1 MKLQLNGAPLDSD
14 APTLAALL
22 EAEGFGGAKVA
33 TAVNGSFIPA
43 SLRASHTLSLRR
55 QHRSAR
61 PHARR
66 LRCAPFTEKP
76 LPMV

>member
-43 SLRASHTLSLRR
+43 SLRASQPLSSGDSIEVL
-55 QHRSAR
+55 
-61 PHARR
+61 
-66 LRCAPFTEKP
+66 AP
-76 LPMV
+76 MQGG

>member
-14 APTLAALL
+14 AATLAALL

-43 SLRASHTLSLRR
+43 SLRASHTLSPGDSIEVL
-55 QHRSAR
+55 
-61 PHARR
+61 
-66 LRCAPFTEKP
+66 AP
-76 LPMV
+76 MQGG

>member
-43 SLRASHTLSLRR
+43 SPRASHPLSSGDSIEVL
-55 QHRSAR
+55 
-61 PHARR
+61 
-66 LRCAPFTEKP
+66 AP
-76 LPMV
+76 MQGG

>member
-43 SLRASHTLSLRR
+43 SLRASLPLTSGDSIEVL
-55 QHRSAR
+55 
-61 PHARR
+61 
-66 LRCAPFTEKP
+66 AP
-76 LPMV
+76 MQGG